1 MAASGNVGMISWNR
15 RVLQARANLNG
26 GELDVG
32 LPSDHIRKEERWWGS
47 ALRNGEEDVED
58 QSRTNLNGGELVR
71 STFVVLTLAR
81 ALAFVTSFIL
91 VFVFAFLSP
100 LGSEIFAFLLCNGE
114 KRGIWSLWGL
124 WPGLC
129 PCPWRFVEEGYLSS
143 GQ

>member
-1 MAASGNVGMISWNR
+1 M
-15 RVLQARANLNG
+15 
-26 GELDVG
+26 
-32 LPSDHIRKEERWWGS
+32 
-47 ALRNGEEDVED
+47 ED

-100 LGSEIFAFLLCNGE
+100 FGSEIFAFLLCNGE
-114 KRGIWSLWGL
+114 KRYLEPVLNHPLWGL

-143 GQ
+143 VQ